1 MVSIKQEEERP
12 EMESESSPLRSPT
25 PPSSRKSPIHK
36 PLQTPHENLS
46 QIIAAD
52 RRIHGFSPLRSP
64 PPLQDTNKI
73 QQHKQPPIQQQQP
86 PIPISI
92 PESIHPLSPVLSP
105 VVVVNRSIREELSA
119 AASSKVENGYSGSG
133 SGGGVARRSADIE
146 DGFVGSGDGDQ
157 KSRTVS
163 SILWR
168 ERREAMLK
176 RAALGFRVCAFVFC
190 LISFSVMAADKTQ
203 GWAGDSFDRYKEYR
217 YCLSVSVI
225 GFVYAGFQAYDL
237 SYNLISGKHVI
248 GNGMRF
254 YFDFSI
260 DQILTY
266 LLISASSA
274 AASRV
279 DDWQSNWGKDDFTV
293 MASASIGM
301 SFLAFVAF
309 AFNSLISGYNLCNR
323 SQA

>member
-1 MVSIKQEEERP
+1 MVSIKEEEEVKP
-12 EMESESSPLRSPT
+12 EMDESESSPLRSPT
-25 PPSSRKSPIHK
+25 PPSISRKLPLLPLK
-36 PLQTPHENLS
+36 PPQTQTQTPHENLS

-64 PPLQDTNKI
+64 
-73 QQHKQPPIQQQQP
+73 QHKPIKQQQQHQQ
-86 PIPISI
+86 PISI
-92 PESIHPLSPVLSP
+92 PESVHPLSPVLSP
-105 VVVVNRSIREELSA
+105 VVVVNRSIREELSVA
-119 AASSKVENGYSGSG
+119 AAAQPPKVDHGGNGYSGIG
-133 SGGGVARRSADIE
+133 SRRSADVE
-146 DGFVGSGDGDQ
+146 DGVVGSGDGNQ

-203 GWAGDSFDRYKEYR
+203 GWAGDSFNRYKEYR

-237 SYNLISGKHVI
+237 SYSLISGKHVL
-248 GNGMRF
+248 GNGVRY

-260 DQILTY
+260 DQGHVIYSLTP
-266 LLISASSA
+266 
-274 AASRV
+274 
-279 DDWQSNWGKDDFTV
+279 
-293 MASASIGM
+293 
-301 SFLAFVAF
+301 
-309 AFNSLISGYNLCNR
+309 
-323 SQA
+323 